1 MQIDCEKAIK
11 SKRMDAQM
19 QNFDINEVSKHVG
32 LFLSISA
39 GLMVFVKLFCWI
51 KKKIEL
57 RREKK
62 AYVATM
68 LEQIARE
75 QLSIHKTLE
84 KMDSERHNARA
95 EDAQVRTTLY
105 LGTVAI
111 VDAIMRLA
119 EHEGLTINGEVRKYR
134 QDNINNLRN
143 GVGIK
148 PLHATEEREE

>member
-1 MQIDCEKAIK
+1 MNIDCTKVIK
-11 SKRMDAQM
+11 IKKVDTPM
-19 QNFDINEVSKHVG
+19 QTLDINEVSKHVG

-51 KKKIEL
+51 KKKIQ
-57 RREKK
+57 
-62 AYVATM
+62 AYKDKRQYVQKM
-68 LEQIARE
+68 LEEIARE
-75 QLSIHKTLE
+75 QVRIHTTLE
-84 KMDSERHNARA
+84 KMDNERHKARA

-119 EHEGLTINGEVRKYR
+119 EHEGLTINGEVKKYR
-134 QDNINNLRN
+134 QDNIDNLRN

-148 PLHATEEREE
+148 PLHATEERD

>member
-11 SKRMDAQM
+11 RKRMDAPM

-32 LFLSISA
+32 LFLSISS

-51 KKKIEL
+51 KKKFQL
-57 RREKK
+57 RQEKK
-62 AYVATM
+62 AYVTTM
-68 LEQIARE
+68 LQQIARE

-84 KMDSERHNARA
+84 KMDSERHKARA

-111 VDAIMRLA
+111 VDAILRLA
-119 EHEGLTINGEVRKYR
+119 EHEGLTINGEVKKYR
-134 QDNINNLRN
+134 QDNIDNLRN

>member
-1 MQIDCEKAIK
+1 MQIDCAKTQTI
-11 SKRMDAQM
+11 KRMDTPM
-19 QNFDINEVSKHVG
+19 QTLDINEVSGHVG

-75 QLSIHKTLE
+75 QIGIHKTLE
-84 KMDSERHNARA
+84 KMDDERHKARA
-95 EDAQVRTTLY
+95 EDARVRTTLY

-119 EHEGLTINGEVRKYR
+119 EHEGLVINGEVKKYR
-134 QDNINNLRN
+134 QDNIDNLRN

-148 PLHATEEREE
+148 PLHATEERED

>member
-1 MQIDCEKAIK
+1 MQIDCTEV
-11 SKRMDAQM
+11 MDNKKVDMQM
-19 QNFDINEVSKHVG
+19 QNIDVNEVSKHVG

-51 KKKIEL
+51 RKKIQAY
-57 RREKK
+57 RDKK
-62 AYVATM
+62 LYVQRM
-68 LEQIARE
+68 LEQIEKE
-75 QLSIHKTLE
+75 QVRIGATLE
-84 KMDSERHNARA
+84 KMDNERHKART

-119 EHEGLTINGEVRKYR
+119 EHEGLTINGEVKKYR
-134 QDNINNLRN
+134 QDNIDNLRN

-148 PLHATEEREE
+148 PLHATDERD